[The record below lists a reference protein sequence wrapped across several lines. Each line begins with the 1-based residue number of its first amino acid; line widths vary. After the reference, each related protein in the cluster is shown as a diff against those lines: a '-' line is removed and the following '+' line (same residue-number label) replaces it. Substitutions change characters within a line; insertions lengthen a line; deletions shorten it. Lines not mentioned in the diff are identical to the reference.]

1 MAAPSPAYNRF
12 MLNTLRSIWLP
23 GFLAVAVCAVTAEAS
38 ARPSTTSFT
47 CDALQ
52 DYVDRRGAVVMN
64 TKSQHVYKR
73 FVRSRA
79 QCTAFE
85 IIEWRWVP
93 SKTGRCGLKIC
104 WEPLIDKRWRRP

>member
-1 MAAPSPAYNRF
+1 MQRVLKS
-12 MLNTLRSIWLP
+12 LTLAGSLAIATG
-23 GFLAVAVCAVTAEAS
+23 GFAMDAS
-38 ARPSTTSFT
+38 ARQSTTSFT
-47 CDALQ
+47 CQALQ
-52 DYVDRRGAVVMN
+52 DYVNRRGAVVMN
-64 TKSQHVYKR
+64 TKSRHVYKR

-93 SKTGRCGLKIC
+93 SKTGRCGLKVC